1 MAGWFVMITDFSFG
15 KIVCGGKIYSNDIK
29 IINGQV
35 IADWWRKS
43 GHRVDIEDIS
53 DILEAK
59 PDILVIGK
67 GSPGLMRSTA
77 SLRAYLTANN
87 IELFE
92 EKSSRAI
99 RLFNRF
105 YRETKRV
112 AAGIHV
118 GC

>member
-1 MAGWFVMITDFSFG
+1 MIADFSFG
-15 KIVCGGKIYSNDIK
+15 RIVVNDQTYTDDIK
-29 IINGQV
+29 IIHGQV
-35 IADWWRKS
+35 VADWWRKS

-59 PDILVIGK
+59 PEILVIGR
-67 GSPGLMRSTA
+67 GSPGLMKSTA

-87 IELFE
+87 IELIE
-92 EKSSRAI
+92 EKSTQAI
-99 RLFNRF
+99 RAFNKF
-105 YRETKRV
+105 YRQTKRI

>member
-1 MAGWFVMITDFSFG
+1 MITEFSFG
-15 KIVCGGKIYSNDIK
+15 KIVCGGKTYSNDIK

-35 IADWWRKS
+35 VADWWRKS
-43 GHRVDIEDIS
+43 GHRVDVEDIA

-67 GSPGLMRSTA
+67 GSPGLMKSTA
-77 SLRAYLTANN
+77 SLRAYLTAND
-87 IELFE
+87 IALFE
-92 EKSSRAI
+92 KKSAQAI
-99 RLFNRF
+99 RVFNQLHQGA
-105 YRETKRV
+105 KRV

>member
-1 MAGWFVMITDFSFG
+1 MIADFSFG
-15 KIVCGGKIYSNDIK
+15 RIVVNDQTYTDDIK
-29 IINGQV
+29 IIHGQV
-35 IADWWRKS
+35 VADWWRKS

-59 PDILVIGK
+59 PDILIIGK
-67 GSPGLMRSTA
+67 GSPGLMKSTA
-77 SLRAYLTANN
+77 SLRACLTANN

-92 EKSSRAI
+92 EKSSQAI

>member
-1 MAGWFVMITDFSFG
+1 MIADFSFG
-15 KIVCGGKIYSNDIK
+15 RIVVNDQTYTNDIK
-29 IINGQV
+29 IIHGQGV
-35 IADWWRKS
+35 ADWWRKS

-59 PDILVIGK
+59 PEILVIGR
-67 GSPGLMRSTA
+67 GSPGLMKSTV

-87 IELFE
+87 IELI
-92 EKSSRAI
+92 EKKSAQAI
-99 RLFNRF
+99 RVFNKF
-105 YRETKRV
+105 YRQTERI

>member
-1 MAGWFVMITDFSFG
+1 MITEFSFG
-15 KIVCGGKIYSNDIK
+15 KIVCRGKTYSDDIK
-29 IINGQV
+29 IINGEV
-35 IADWWRKS
+35 VADWWRKS
-43 GHRVDIEDIS
+43 GHRVDIEDIA

-67 GSPGLMRSTA
+67 GAPGLMKSTA

-87 IELFE
+87 IELY
-92 EKSSRAI
+92 EKKSAQAI
-99 RLFNRF
+99 QVFNQL
-105 YRETKRV
+105 YQEAKRV

>member
-1 MAGWFVMITDFSFG
+1 MITDFSFG
-15 KIVCGGKIYSNDIK
+15 RIVVNGKTYADDIK
-29 IINGQV
+29 IIHGQV
-35 IADWWRKS
+35 VADWWRKS
-43 GHRVDIEDIS
+43 GHRVDLEDIS

-59 PDILVIGK
+59 PEILVIGR
-67 GSPGLMRSTA
+67 GSPGLMKSTA

-92 EKSSRAI
+92 KKTTQAI
-99 RLFNRF
+99 RVFNKF
-105 YRETKRV
+105 YRDTKRV